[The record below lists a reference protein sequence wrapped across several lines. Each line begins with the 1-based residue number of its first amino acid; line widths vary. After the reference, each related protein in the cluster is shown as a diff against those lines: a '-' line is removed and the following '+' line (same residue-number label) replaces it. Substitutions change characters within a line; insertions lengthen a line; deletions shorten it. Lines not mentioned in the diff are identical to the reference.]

1 MARLLRTSTLLL
13 TAALCSTV
21 AAQPA
26 VVLSTDT
33 IFYPAE
39 ETVSVTNTG
48 TDTLT
53 LSFPSTEDLGGYEYF
68 YGTIIGYGW
77 YLDAETPD
85 SLYEAFL
92 LPFDDPVPEIALGP
106 DEAAEFRIQGFN
118 SCPACRPAGFTADT
132 LYLRAADE
140 TGADTVRVVL
150 DLSGY
155 VSAEPEPSAASPA
168 LSVFPNP
175 ARESAVVQIERAA
188 SIPVRLTLFDA
199 LGRRVRVLTAADQ
212 ILLDLRGLAPGRYV
226 LRADLP
232 DGTAVTQPFTVMR

>member
-1 MARLLRTSTLLL
+1 MSRLLRTSTLLL
-13 TAALCSTV
+13 TAALYSTV

-39 ETVSVTNTG
+39 ETFSVTNAG
-48 TDTLT
+48 AETLT

-68 YGTIIGYGW
+68 YGTVIGYGW
-77 YLDAETPD
+77 NLNAETPD
-85 SLYEAFL
+85 SLNEAFL
-92 LPFDDPVPEIALGP
+92 LPFDDPVPEFTLGP
-106 DEAAEFRIQGFN
+106 DEAVAFRILGFD
-118 SCPACRPAGFTADT
+118 SCPLCRPGGFTADT

-155 VSAEPEPSAASPA
+155 VSAEPEPAAASPA

-175 ARESAVVQIERAA
+175 ACESAVVQIESAEA
-188 SIPVRLTLFDA
+188 IPVRLTLFDA
-199 LGRRVRVLTAADQ
+199 LGRRVRVLAAAAQ
-212 ILLDLRGLAPGRYV
+212 IPLDLRGLAPGRYV

-232 DGTAVTQPFTVMR
+232 DGTAVTQPLTLIR